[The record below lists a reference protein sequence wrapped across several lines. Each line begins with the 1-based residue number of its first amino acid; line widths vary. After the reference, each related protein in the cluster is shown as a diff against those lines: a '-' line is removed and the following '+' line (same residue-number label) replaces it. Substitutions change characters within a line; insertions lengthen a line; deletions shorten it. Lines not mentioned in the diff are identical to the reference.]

1 MTNLL
6 GWFTAPDFERDP
18 AMLHTIARTLPVA
31 GNSAETIRLVK
42 DPASLSHLCAEL
54 QIPHPDIRFDTP
66 EHSKE
71 WLTKL
76 TGGAGGS
83 HVKPA
88 NGDNCS
94 GGRYFQRFVPGG
106 TFPHSFSPTGSMPMS
121 SASAANGLRLPE
133 KHPSAMAALSGCSA
147 TTREI
152 QPRIAEWLSGLTKH
166 TGLCGLCSA
175 DFVDSGPDLHL
186 IEINP
191 RPGATLDIFDN
202 ETTPLIREHLRAIMG
217 TRVSVPAY
225 ENAKASAIAYTAKA
239 ISAFPEVVW
248 PAQTADHQMPGTAL
262 GAGDPVCT
270 VFATANSAA
279 AAMRAVKDRVKEVA
293 VHWRGGFPMRDGH
306 AYLNRSAQHIA
317 DAMIEDADR
326 LGIGHSRGSLGEHLI
341 DAGANHQGGIEAGM
355 RIVEICM
362 GGLGKVSAAL
372 GNRANGRIPSMYAH
386 HSQCLPALAANMPGG
401 TYLTKLFR
409 HGVRSGTRSRARRTA
424 VRGNPLSG
432 DRGQFVG
439 RRA

>member
-1 MTNLL
+1 MTFGTLSPLPAASQNKPALL
-6 GWFTAPDFERDP
+6 IAAISGRSLAAAARRAGFRPLVADLFNDADTLALAERAIKLAGTLQSGIDEHRIVETLTQLAGDDQPVALVYGSGFERNP

-54 QIPHPDIRFDTP
+54 RIPHPDIRFDTP

-94 GGRYFQRFVPGG
+94 GGRYFQRFVPGRNLSALFLADRINAHVVG
-106 TFPHSFSPTGSMPMS
+106 FSRQW
-121 SASAANGLRLPE
+121 ASPSREAPFRYGGAVRLQRYD
-133 KHPSAMAALSGCSA
+133 KRNTA
-147 TTREI
+147 
-152 QPRIAEWLSGLTKH
+152 RIAEWLSGLTKH

-202 ETTPLIREHLRAIMG
+202 ETTPLIREHLRAITG

-225 ENAKASAIAYTAKA
+225 EDSKASAIAYTAKA

-248 PAQTADHQMPGTAL
+248 PEQTADHQMPGTAL

-270 VFATANSAA
+270 VFATADSAA
-279 AAMRAVKDRVKEVA
+279 AAMRAVKGRVKEVA
-293 VHWRGGFPMRDGH
+293 VHWR
-306 AYLNRSAQHIA
+306 
-317 DAMIEDADR
+317 ED
-326 LGIGHSRGSLGEHLI
+326 
-341 DAGANHQGGIEAGM
+341 
-355 RIVEICM
+355 
-362 GGLGKVSAAL
+362 
-372 GNRANGRIPSMYAH
+372 
-386 HSQCLPALAANMPGG
+386 
-401 TYLTKLFR
+401 FR
-409 HGVRSGTRSRARRTA
+409 
-424 VRGNPLSG
+424 
-432 DRGQFVG
+432 
-439 RRA
+439 